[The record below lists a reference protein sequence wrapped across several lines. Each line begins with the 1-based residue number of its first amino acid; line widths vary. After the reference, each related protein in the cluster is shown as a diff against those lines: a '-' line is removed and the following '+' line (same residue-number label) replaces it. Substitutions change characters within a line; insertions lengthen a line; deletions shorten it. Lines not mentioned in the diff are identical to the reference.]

1 MNKWIN
7 YKNRILN
14 QTIVTAASFE
24 FFVSLDT
31 LESSCQN
38 SKTKL
43 FVISGKHEN
52 VEKYHN
58 VQLSLKTE
66 LFGLK
71 TIDASFFLMAS
82 LRSSW

>member
-1 MNKWIN
+1 LCF
-7 YKNRILN
+7 KNLD
-14 QTIVTAASFE
+14 AAVSFE
-24 FFVSLDT
+24 EFVSLDT
-31 LESSCQN
+31 LVSSCQN